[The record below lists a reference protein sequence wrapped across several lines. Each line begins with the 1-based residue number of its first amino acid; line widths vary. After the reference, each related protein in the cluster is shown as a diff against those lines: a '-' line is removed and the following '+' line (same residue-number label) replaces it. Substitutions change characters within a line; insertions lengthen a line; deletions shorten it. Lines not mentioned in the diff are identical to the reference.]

1 MEAMEAMEVIVFQR
15 NVLFS
20 SFALGPYMLSFPL
33 AVYFF
38 CLIVHPGLL
47 LLFAFLS
54 VFSCLCFLS
63 ESTGTD

>member
-1 MEAMEAMEVIVFQR
+1 MEAMEAIVFQR

-54 VFSCLCFLS
+54 EIFLS
-63 ESTGTD
+63 LFLF